1 MLYSLF
7 VTGHEFNYYCTSDIA
22 LIARSLQ
29 VYPEL
34 VEGLVSGS
42 CNPIA
47 IVSIKQIMNYFEIFG
62 IPVQL
67 KVDKNELPKKFFE
80 LSRKFH
86 PDFYA
91 NTTPSEQNKALEI
104 TANLNKAFKAFQNP
118 DETIK
123 YVLQLKGL
131 LEEEEKYQL
140 PPDFLMEVLEINEK
154 LMDAGDD
161 PELKLSLQSAI
172 NNLQSDIYDPVKET
186 VEHYKDGVTTEEELL
201 QVKEYYYKKKY
212 LHRIQQQLN
221 GMS

>member
-1 MLYSLF
+1 
-7 VTGHEFNYYCTSDIA
+7 
-22 LIARSLQ
+22 
-29 VYPEL
+29 
-34 VEGLVSGS
+34 
-42 CNPIA
+42 
-47 IVSIKQIMNYFEIFG
+47 MNYFEIFG
-62 IPVQL
+62 LPVQL
-67 KVDKNELPKKFFE
+67 TIDKTALPKKFFE

-91 NTTPSEQNKALEI
+91 NSTPSEQERALEI
-104 TANLNKAFKAFQNP
+104 TASLNKAFKTFQNQ

-154 LMDAGDD
+154 LMDAGED
-161 PELKLSLQSAI
+161 PSLKLNLQSAI
-172 NNLQSDIYDPVKET
+172 DNLQSEIYDPVKEII
-186 VEHYKDGVTTEEELL
+186 EHYKENFTTDEELL

>member
-1 MLYSLF
+1 MHYSLF

-22 LIARSLQ
+22 LIDRSLR

-34 VEGLVSGS
+34 AEGLLSGS
-42 CNPIA
+42 FN
-47 IVSIKQIMNYFEIFG
+47 SIKQIMNYFEIFG
-62 IPVQL
+62 IPIQL

-91 NTTPSEQNKALEI
+91 NTTPSEQNRALEI
-104 TANLNKAFKAFQNP
+104 TANLNKAFKTFQNP

-154 LMDAGDD
+154 LMDAEDD
-161 PELKLSLQSAI
+161 PELKLSLQSTI
-172 NNLQSDIYDPVKET
+172 NNLQSDIYGPVKET
-186 VEHYKDGVTTEEELL
+186 VEHYQEGVTAEKELL

-212 LHRIQQQLN
+212 LYRIQQQLN

>member
-1 MLYSLF
+1 
-7 VTGHEFNYYCTSDIA
+7 
-22 LIARSLQ
+22 
-29 VYPEL
+29 
-34 VEGLVSGS
+34 
-42 CNPIA
+42 
-47 IVSIKQIMNYFEIFG
+47 MNYFEIFG
-62 IPVQL
+62 IPIQL
-67 KVDKNELPKKFFE
+67 KIDKKELPKKFFE

-91 NTTPSEQNKALEI
+91 NATPSEQQRALEI
-104 TANLNKAFKAFQNP
+104 TANLNKAFKTFQHP

-140 PPDFLMEVLEINEK
+140 PPEFLMEVLEINEK

-161 PELKLSLQSAI
+161 PELKLNLQSAI
-172 NNLQSDIYDPVKET
+172 DNLQSEIYDPVKKIIEN
-186 VEHYKDGVTTEEELL
+186 YQDGIITEKELL

>member
-1 MLYSLF
+1 
-7 VTGHEFNYYCTSDIA
+7 
-22 LIARSLQ
+22 
-29 VYPEL
+29 
-34 VEGLVSGS
+34 
-42 CNPIA
+42 
-47 IVSIKQIMNYFEIFG
+47 MNYFEIFA

-67 KVDKNELPKKFFE
+67 KVDKKELPKKFFE

-91 NTTPSEQNKALEI
+91 NTTPSEQNRALEI
-104 TANLNKAFKAFQNP
+104 TANLNKAFKTFQNP

-140 PPDFLMEVLEINEK
+140 PPAFLMEVLEINEK
-154 LMDAGDD
+154 LMDAEDD

-172 NNLQSDIYDPVKET
+172 NNLQSEIYEPVKET
-186 VEHYKDGVTTEEELL
+186 VEHYEEGVTTEKELL